1 MLIIVELNIE
11 VIILPRFDN
20 EGFNPKKRINN
31 DDRDRAVPDEEN
43 YYSNVPVDLNF
54 NNRQAG
60 SGDVVDNQSR
70 NNYVDI
76 NSYINDNSDNLNGYG
91 DDLQPPLRSQRQR
104 YGDNQGDMLNG
115 FERAGRQKAPPKRSN
130 QGSAKSN
137 SKPPKK
143 KKKGKLK
150 KGKTILISIIAIL
163 LAIIVIAVSLVNG
176 VLGKIKYDEP
186 KENEYIAASQLK
198 SDPLVK
204 NILLL
209 GVDARKNE
217 ESNESRS
224 DSMMLI
230 SVDMKHHC
238 IKMVSFLRDTWV
250 YIPVRDKEQRLNAAC
265 QYGGYQGVVDTIE
278 YNFGIDIDGY
288 VIADFE
294 MFKVLVDSIGGVE
307 VEVTKKEA
315 KEVTKHKKRY
325 GNVKLE
331 AGKHKLTGEQ
341 ALAYCRIRKIDT
353 DFVRTKRQRTVMT
366 SIIKGMKDANL
377 FTLYKMAANSAPY
390 IETDLTKS
398 QLKRIAL
405 RAGYCMTGDM
415 FQQKVPFEGTWKY
428 ANIRGNSVISIDL
441 DDNKEKLI
449 DYIYNKTADELKA
462 EEKEDK

>member
-1 MLIIVELNIE
+1 M
-11 VIILPRFDN
+11 PRFDN

-31 DDRDRAVPDEEN
+31 DDRDRAVPDNEN

-54 NNRQAG
+54 NSRQADG
-60 SGDVVDNQSR
+60 NDVIDNQSK

-76 NSYINDNSDNLNGYG
+76 NSYINSKSDDFNSYNS
-91 DDLQPPLRSQRQR
+91 DLQPPERSQRQKR
-104 YGDNQGDMLNG
+104 SDFSDNMLEG
-115 FERAGRQKAPPKRSN
+115 FERTERQKA
-130 QGSAKSN
+130 N
-137 SKPPKK
+137 SRRNNKPDPKPPNK

-150 KGKTILISIIAIL
+150 KSKAILISILAVL
-163 LAIIVIAVSLVNG
+163 LAIILLVVSLVNG

-186 KENEYIAASQLK
+186 KENEYIAASELK
-198 SDPLVK
+198 SNPFIK

-209 GVDARKNE
+209 GVDARENE
-217 ESNESRS
+217 ESDESRS
-224 DSMMLI
+224 DSMMLV

-288 VIADFE
+288 VVADFE

-307 VEVTKKEA
+307 VEVTEKEA

-331 AGKHKLTGEQ
+331 AGKHTLTGEQ

-366 SIIKGMKDANL
+366 SIINGMKDANI
-377 FTLYKMAANSAPY
+377 FTLYKMASNSAPY

-405 RAGYCMTGDM
+405 CAAYCMTGDM

-428 ANIRGNSVISIDL
+428 ANINGNSVITIDL

-449 DYIYNKTADELKA
+449 DYIYSKTADELKE
-462 EEKEDK
+462 EEKEDEK